1 MIIEWGHATLCNNI
15 KPLTEEFSEKQI
27 YISIYLYIYLAIYS
41 IQTLQDESPVWEE
54 VRSMQ
59 LECLVTLQGP
69 APPLTAAGHRCHHL
83 TIFYAAVTRDTNGIS
98 SHWQQHLLL
107 FWSLLCHTIWGPADC
122 VPRVSV
128 ETIKHSAA
136 GSLPVSR
143 RLLITQLEPG
153 VNLQP
158 SLTTLLY

>member
-1 MIIEWGHATLCNNI
+1 MYLFKLCRMRVLYEKKYAAGVSRNTAGAGTAI
-15 KPLTEEFSEKQI
+15 DCSRPPLSPSHHLLCCCDQG
-27 YISIYLYIYLAIYS
+27 YQWDL
-41 IQTLQDESPVWEE
+41 QTLS
-54 VRSMQ
+54 
-59 LECLVTLQGP
+59 
-69 APPLTAAGHRCHHL
+69 AA
-83 TIFYAAVTRDTNGIS
+83 S
-98 SHWQQHLLL
+98 
-107 FWSLLCHTIWGPADC
+107 SLLCHTIWCPADC